1 LIRWMV
7 RHFGYIKLKENDM
20 VQFIIGFVMGA
31 LVVAIAG
38 AFIYR
43 NNFTKF
49 GKIMKVLESDEFNL
63 DKIKAIEAI
72 VKDDCKDCK

>member
-1 LIRWMV
+1 M
-7 RHFGYIKLKENDM
+7 N
-20 VQFIIGFVMGA
+20 FIIGFIFGA
-31 LVVAIAG
+31 VVVAVCG
-38 AFIYR
+38 FLIYR

-72 VKDDCKDCK
+72 VKDECKDCK

>member
-1 LIRWMV
+1 MSYLIV
-7 RHFGYIKLKENDM
+7 AVIFAL
-20 VQFIIGFVMGA
+20 IGF
-31 LVVAIAG
+31 AG
-38 AFIYR
+38 CFLIYR

-72 VKDDCKDCK
+72 VKDECVDCK